1 MSTLIQALRCIGQN
15 LEQFPIVKDVD
26 IEPSEGSYFVR
37 VTVKWPFKGKTPEA
51 GENGFRA
58 TSSPKDGKSAGPIDD
73 AAGTD
78 VTRSFQLRYTDKDI
92 QYLEREGV
100 ARRRDPRGTPDFLS
114 LSQILRTAGAQIE
127 NKSGQLIKISR
138 HFESEGVQWL
148 IIKFRSYNGE
158 EREERHAGPHIYDLC
173 VRWYKQ
179 RNGGAFKVVNL

>member
-1 MSTLIQALRCIGQN
+1 
-15 LEQFPIVKDVD
+15 
-26 IEPSEGSYFVR
+26 
-37 VTVKWPFKGKTPEA
+37 
-51 GENGFRA
+51 
-58 TSSPKDGKSAGPIDD
+58 
-73 AAGTD
+73 
-78 VTRSFQLRYTDKDI
+78 LRYTDKDI

-127 NKSGQLIKISR
+127 KKNGQLIKISR

-179 RNGGAFKVVNL
+179 RSGGASNVVNL